1 MKSGLHLG
9 AKLWWGAPVLL
20 VILWAAGAFAVETFP
35 GLASTPIITSWLL
48 PFAGFARDIAAAI
61 TVGAV
66 VVGAVLGGT
75 AYPRVLCWAAIWALV
90 WLISLIVLLTSTM
103 SDIYAVTPTEVLVPV
118 TWWRFLLDV
127 SIGRVF
133 LFQLI
138 AIAVVG
144 VACLF
149 VRSRSGGW
157 ITATTAL
164 GASAATAFL
173 GHGGLHTAQ
182 VSATISLSIHIA
194 AISLW
199 VGGLAVLVAY
209 VSVEPTVSSV
219 LMPRFSLLALWCVI
233 IVAESG
239 LLNATLR
246 VGDPSQFV
254 GTLYGVLILVKAVLL
269 GVLVRLGWLQ
279 RQKVVAD
286 IGNAEQRPLSL
297 LARYASWELI
307 AMGAAIAFSVALSRI
322 GPSPVRASGGDYLP
336 LATVMLALA
345 VPLLLVWSFPQRT
358 PQYVLGR
365 RLLVWLRE
373 FPQLPAVA
381 LLIAVAEVA
390 GVGLFDLLLGA
401 ELGVIVGSI
410 ILVAIGYV
418 WASSVVGTRSVIG
431 IALVMVGWPVVMWLV
446 SIFAANPLGWKGT
459 WLSVLVA
466 EALLTML
473 LMRRSGGAEA
483 VPVNTST
490 MTGGSSDRANPI
502 P

>member
-35 GLASTPIITSWLL
+35 GLASTPIITIWLL

-66 VVGAVLGGT
+66 VVGTVLGGT
-75 AYPRVLCWAAIWALV
+75 SYPRVLRWASIWALV

-103 SDIYAVTPTEVLVPV
+103 SDIFAVAPTEVLAPV

-138 AIAVVG
+138 AVAVVG
-144 VACLF
+144 FACLF

-157 ITATTAL
+157 IIAATAL

-182 VSATISLSIHIA
+182 LSATISLSIHIA

-199 VGGLAVLVAY
+199 IGGLAVLVAF
-209 VSVEPTVSSV
+209 VSFEPASSSV

-269 GVLVRLGWLQ
+269 GVLVRLGWL
-279 RQKVVAD
+279 RQKVVGD
-286 IGNAEQRPLSL
+286 IGNTDQRPLSL

-307 AMGAAIAFSVALSRI
+307 AMGAAIALSVALSRI
-322 GPSPVRASGGDYLP
+322 GPSPVRVIGGDYLP

-365 RLLVWLRE
+365 RPLVWLRE
-373 FPQLPAVA
+373 FPQLPAVL

-390 GVGLFDLLLGA
+390 GVGLFELLLGV
-401 ELGVIVGSI
+401 ELGVIFGSL
-410 ILVAIGYV
+410 ILVVIGYV
-418 WASSVVGTRSVIG
+418 WASSVVGTRSVVG

-446 SIFAANPLGWKGT
+446 SIFAVNPLGWKGT

-473 LMRRSGGAEA
+473 LVRWSAGAER
-483 VPVNTST
+483 VPANTST